1 LGKYGWIKTKNR
13 EIKMENNKQIQT
25 KQTDILIIGGGAAGL
40 SAALYA
46 ARAGRH
52 TIVLEGRKSS
62 RLNIGYMVENYPG
75 FISIES
81 TELLGK
87 FREHA
92 EHVGAEIVDA
102 EATVF
107 SFASDPKFVTT
118 RDALFEAKAVI
129 IASGKPIAT
138 GRLIPGEETKIGIGV
153 SYCSTCDGPLFRG
166 REVAA
171 IGNSDEAA
179 EDVLALKQMGCQVH
193 WILGDGKEAMVAPG
207 LLEDVVKRDIPLYD
221 KSRVKEIKGEG
232 RVESLVFEREGVQR
246 DLDVMGVFIFR
257 ESPSAVQ
264 FNKAGVELDHKQC
277 VNVDRLQRTNLE
289 GVFAAGDVTCGGMQV
304 VSAAG
309 EGCVAAMQAIKY
321 LRSRDK

>member
-1 LGKYGWIKTKNR
+1 V
-13 EIKMENNKQIQT
+13 NNNGQIQT
-25 KQTDILIIGGGAAGL
+25 KQTEILIIGGGAAGL

-52 TIVLEGRKSS
+52 TVVLEGRQSS
-62 RLNIGYMVENYPG
+62 RLNIGYTVENYPG

-81 TELLGK
+81 TKLLAK

-92 EHVGAEIVDA
+92 EHVGAEIVDV

-118 RDALFEAKAVI
+118 RDKLFEAKAVI

-138 GRLIPGEETKIGIGV
+138 GRMIPGEEHKIGMGV

-166 REVAA
+166 RAVAA
-171 IGNSDEAA
+171 VGNSDEAA

-193 WILGDGKEAMVAPG
+193 WILGDGKEASVVVD
-207 LLEDVVKRDIPLYD
+207 LLEKIEKQDIPLYD
-221 KSRVKEIKGEG
+221 KSRVKKINGEG
-232 RVESLVFEREGVQR
+232 RVESIVFEREGIEQ
-246 DLDVMGVFIFR
+246 DLEVMGVFIFR

-264 FNKAGVELDHKQC
+264 FSKAGVELDHKQC
-277 VNVDRLQRTNLE
+277 VAVDRLQRTNLE
-289 GVFAAGDVTCGGMQV
+289 GVFAAGDVTCGGMQI

-321 LRSRDK
+321 LRQGDKK

>member
-1 LGKYGWIKTKNR
+1 
-13 EIKMENNKQIQT
+13 
-25 KQTDILIIGGGAAGL
+25 
-40 SAALYA
+40 
-46 ARAGRH
+46 
-52 TIVLEGRKSS
+52 
-62 RLNIGYMVENYPG
+62 VENYPG

-92 EHVGAEIVDA
+92 EHVGAEIVDE

-107 SFASDPKFVTT
+107 SLASDPKFVTT
-118 RDALFEAKAVI
+118 RDKLYEAKAVI
-129 IASGKPIAT
+129 IASGKPFAT
-138 GRLIPGEETKIGIGV
+138 GRLIPGEEKMIGMGV

-166 REVAA
+166 RTVAA

-179 EDVLALKQMGCQVH
+179 EDVLALKQMGCNIH
-193 WILGDGKEAMVAPG
+193 WILGDGKETSVAG
-207 LLEDVVKRDIPLYD
+207 SLLEDVVKKDIPLYD

-232 RVESLVFEREGVQR
+232 RVESIVFEREGIEQ
-246 DLDVMGVFIFR
+246 DLKVMGVFVFR

-264 FNKAGVELDHKQC
+264 FSKAGIELDHKQC
-277 VNVDRLQRTNLE
+277 VNVDRFQRTNLE

-309 EGCVAAMQAIKY
+309 EGCVAAMQSIKY
-321 LRSRDK
+321 LRLLDKE

>member
-1 LGKYGWIKTKNR
+1 MENNEQIKTK
-13 EIKMENNKQIQT
+13 QT
-25 KQTDILIIGGGAAGL
+25 EILIIGGGAAGL

-52 TIVLEGRKSS
+52 TIVLEGRQSS
-62 RLNIGYMVENYPG
+62 RLNIGYTVENYPG

-81 TELLGK
+81 TELLGRFK
-87 FREHA
+87 EHA
-92 EHVGAEIVDA
+92 AHVGAEIMDA

-107 SFASDPKFVTT
+107 SLASDPKFVTT
-118 RDALFEAKAVI
+118 RDTLFEAKAVI
-129 IASGKPIAT
+129 IATGKPIAS
-138 GRLIPGEETKIGIGV
+138 GRLIPGEEKMIGMGV

-166 REVAA
+166 RAVAA
-171 IGNSDEAA
+171 VGNSDEAA
-179 EDVLALKQMGCQVH
+179 EDVLALKQMGCDIH
-193 WILGDGKEAMVAPG
+193 WILGDGKEASVSTG
-207 LLEDVVKRDIPLYD
+207 LLKDVVKQNIPLYD

-232 RVESLVFEREGVQR
+232 RVESIVFERGGIQQ
-246 DLDVMGVFIFR
+246 DLKVMGVFIFR

-264 FNKAGVELDHKQC
+264 FSKAGIALDHKQC
-277 VNVDRLQRTNLE
+277 VDVDRLQRTNLE

-321 LRSRDK
+321 LRHKDKE

>member
-1 LGKYGWIKTKNR
+1 
-13 EIKMENNKQIQT
+13 MENNGQIKT

-52 TIVLEGRKSS
+52 TIVLEGRQSS
-62 RLNIGYMVENYPG
+62 RLNIGYTLENYPG

-81 TELLGK
+81 TELLKK

-92 EHVGAEIVDA
+92 QHVGAEIVDA

-107 SFASDPKFVTT
+107 SLASDPKFVTT
-118 RDALFEAKAVI
+118 REMLFEAQAVI
-129 IASGKPIAT
+129 IASGKPIAS
-138 GRLIPGEETKIGIGV
+138 GRMIPGEEKMIGMGV

-166 REVAA
+166 RTVAA
-171 IGNSDEAA
+171 VGNSDEAA
-179 EDVLALKQMGCQVH
+179 EDVLALKQMGCDIH
-193 WILGDGKEAMVAPG
+193 WILGDGKEATVAAG
-207 LLEDVVKRDIPLYD
+207 LLKEIVKQGIPLYD
-221 KSRVKEIKGEG
+221 KSRVNEIRGEG
-232 RVESLVFEREGVQR
+232 RVESVVFEREGIQQ
-246 DLDVMGVFIFR
+246 DLKVMGAFIFR

-264 FNKAGVELDHKQC
+264 FSKAGVELDHKQC
-277 VNVDRLQRTNLE
+277 VNVDRFQRTNLE

-309 EGCVAAMQAIKY
+309 EGCVAAMQAVKY
-321 LRSRDK
+321 LRHRDKE

>member
-1 LGKYGWIKTKNR
+1 MENNGQIKTK
-13 EIKMENNKQIQT
+13 QT
-25 KQTDILIIGGGAAGL
+25 EILIIGGGAAGL

-46 ARAGRH
+46 TRAGRN
-52 TIVLEGRKSS
+52 TIVLEGRQSS
-62 RLNIGYMVENYPG
+62 RLYIGYMVENYPG
-75 FISIES
+75 FLSIES
-81 TELLGK
+81 TELLGN

-118 RDALFEAKAVI
+118 RDKLFEAKAVI

-138 GRLIPGEETKIGIGV
+138 GRLIPGEENMIGMGV

-166 REVAA
+166 RTVAA
-171 IGNSDEAA
+171 VGNSDEAA
-179 EDVLALKQMGCQVH
+179 EDVMALKQMGCDIH
-193 WILGDGKEAMVAPG
+193 WILGDGKEASVAAG
-207 LLEDVVKRDIPLYD
+207 FLEEIVKQDIPFYE
-221 KSRVKEIKGEG
+221 KSRIKKINGEG
-232 RVESLVFEREGVQR
+232 RVESIVFEQDGIQQE
-246 DLDVMGVFIFR
+246 LNVMGVFIFR

-264 FNKAGVELDHKQC
+264 FSKAGIELDHKQC
-277 VNVDRLQRTNLE
+277 VAVDRLQRTNLE
-289 GVFAAGDVTCGGMQV
+289 GVFAAGDVTCGGMQI

-321 LRSRDK
+321 LRYRDK

>member
-1 LGKYGWIKTKNR
+1 MKDGEHIK
-13 EIKMENNKQIQT
+13 T

-52 TIVLEGRKSS
+52 TVVLEGRQSS
-62 RLNIGYMVENYPG
+62 RLNIGYTVENYPG

-87 FREHA
+87 FKEHA
-92 EHVGAEIVDA
+92 QHVGAEIVDA

-107 SFASDPKFVTT
+107 GLASDPKFVTT
-118 RDALFEAKAVI
+118 RDMLYEAKAVI
-129 IASGKPIAT
+129 IASGKPIAS
-138 GRLIPGEETKIGIGV
+138 GRLIPGEEKMIGMGV

-166 REVAA
+166 RTVAA

-179 EDVLALKQMGCQVH
+179 EDVLALKQMGCDIH
-193 WILGDGKEAMVAPG
+193 WILGDGKEASVAAD
-207 LLEDVVKRDIPLYD
+207 LLGEVRKLDIPFYD
-221 KSRVKEIKGEG
+221 KSRVREIKGEG
-232 RVESLVFEREGVQR
+232 RVESIVFEREEIQQE
-246 DLDVMGVFIFR
+246 LKVMGVFVFR

-264 FNKAGVELDHKQC
+264 FSKAGVELDHKQC
-277 VNVDRLQRTNLE
+277 VNVDRFQRTNLE
-289 GVFAAGDVTCGGMQV
+289 GVFAAGDVTCGGMQI

-309 EGCVAAMQAIKY
+309 EGCVAAMQAVKY
-321 LRSRDK
+321 LRHSDKESQE